1 MICDQISAR
10 LSVTMLCCCIDREV
24 DPRRAIADIGCPGP
38 ESKLLGQNCAFNRRY
53 PPRYPKV
60 AFDSGT
66 RIHTARFRIF
76 FGAIGVTV
84 FAVAHSVSGRS
95 NLFPEVHAQTVLI
108 GFGR

>member
-53 PPRYPKV
+53 PPRYPRA
-60 AFDSGT
+60 AFDSERAST
-66 RIHTARFRIF
+66 PHVRIVFWRS
-76 FGAIGVTV
+76 GVTV
-84 FAVAHSVSGRS
+84 FAVAHSVSARS

>member
-66 RIHTARFRIF
+66 RIHTARPHRFLALWRN
-76 FGAIGVTV
+76 GVRCCPLRKR
-84 FAVAHSVSGRS
+84 AV
-95 NLFPEVHAQTVLI
+95 
-108 GFGR
+108 